1 MEPRQSDRSIAS
13 DKGPWGA
20 PAAEGDGTVPRVNL
34 KRRAPAALALF
45 AAGFAAVIGLRN
57 PLLIWLVGP
66 LRGAL
71 SEAGIASPTL
81 HFASTTGLFSTVLHL
96 AAWAG
101 LLASA
106 PLLTL
111 QVATWVAPRTFARAN
126 AAVIWFVLPAY
137 AALVAGVVLALTVPI
152 PDFLSDVFRKHP
164 GLETAAVPTIAFGD
178 YLALVSIDSVLCAFC
193 AEFSVILFFLTQA
206 KVSRGKNWP
215 VLPWLGFCV
224 VATLVSIL
232 VTPPGGIHRVLV
244 PMLGLYILAIVAA
257 AVLSARARSRAL
269 IR

>member
-1 MEPRQSDRSIAS
+1 MEPRQSTGSIDS
-13 DKGPWGA
+13 DKGQSSA
-20 PAAEGDGTVPRVNL
+20 FAAEGDGKVLRMNL
-34 KRRAPAALALF
+34 KRRALAALALF
-45 AAGFAAVIGLRN
+45 AAGFVLVWGLHN
-57 PLLIWLVGP
+57 AILVWLVGP

-81 HFASTTGLFSTVLHL
+81 HFASTTELFATILHL

-111 QVATWVAPRTFARAN
+111 QVATWMAPRTFARAN
-126 AAVIWFVLPAY
+126 AAVLWFVLPAY
-137 AALVAGVVLALTVPI
+137 VALVTGVALALTVPI
-152 PDFLSDVFRKHP
+152 PDFLSDAFRKNP

-193 AEFSVILFFLTQA
+193 AEFSVVLLFLTQA
-206 KVSRGKNWP
+206 RVSRGQNWP
-215 VLPWLGFCV
+215 VLPCLGFCV

-232 VTPPGGIHRVLV
+232 VTPPWGIHRILV
-244 PMLGLYILAIVAA
+244 PMLGLYVLAIVAA
-257 AVLSARARSRAL
+257 VVLSARARPR
-269 IR
+269 

>member
-1 MEPRQSDRSIAS
+1 MEPRQSDGSIAS

-20 PAAEGDGTVPRVNL
+20 PAAEGDGTVPRISL
-34 KRRAPAALALF
+34 KRRALAALALF
-45 AAGFAAVIGLRN
+45 AAGFAAVMGLRN
-57 PLLIWLVGP
+57 PLLSWLVGP

-71 SEAGIASPTL
+71 SAVGIASPEL
-81 HFASTTGLFSTVLHL
+81 HVASTTEFFTAILHL

-101 LLASA
+101 LLASG

-126 AAVIWFVLPAY
+126 AAVLWFVLPAY

-152 PDFLSDVFRKHP
+152 PDFLSDAFRKNP
-164 GLETAAVPTIAFGD
+164 GLETAGVPTIAFGD

-193 AEFSVILFFLTQA
+193 AEFSVVLFFLTQA
-206 KVSRGKNWP
+206 SVSRGKSWP
-215 VLPWLGFCV
+215 ILPWLGFCM

-232 VTPPGGIHRVLV
+232 VTPLWGIQRILV
-244 PMLGLYILAIVAA
+244 PMLGLYVLAIVAA
-257 AVLSARARSRAL
+257 VVLSARARQ
-269 IR
+269 